1 MTAKLAATL
10 ICAVAFGSSAPALA
24 AGTKEAGQAKSTPC
38 IACHG
43 IDGNSANP
51 EWPSIAGQH
60 ESYTVRQ
67 LKAFRDGVRQ
77 NPLMSPMAAGLSDQD
92 IADLAALY
100 SSQTARG
107 GEAEPSKV
115 KLGQKVYRAGNAQ
128 EQTMAC
134 AACHGPTGRG
144 NPLAGYPA
152 HPGPARDLCRHPVA
166 CLQDGLPNQRP
177 EPDHAQH
184 RGPPV
189 RGRDRRGGIL
199 CPGFALN
206 PAPFDRS

>member
-10 ICAVAFGSSAPALA
+10 IWAAALASSAPVLA

-38 IACHG
+38 VACHG

-60 ESYTVRQ
+60 ESYLARQ
-67 LKAFRDGVRQ
+67 LKAFREGARQ
-77 NPLMSPMAAGLSDQD
+77 NPLMTPMAAGLSDED
-92 IADLAALY
+92 IADLAAWY

-107 GEAEPSKV
+107 GETEPSKL
-115 KLGQKVYRAGNAQ
+115 KLGQRIFRAGNME

-144 NPLAGYPA
+144 NPLADYPA
-152 HPGPARDLCRHPVA
+152 IQGQHATYVA
-166 CLQDGLPNQRP
+166 AQLRAYKAGTRTSDPNQMM
-177 EPDHAQH
+177 
-184 RGPPV
+184 
-189 RGRDRRGGIL
+189 
-199 CPGFALN
+199 
-206 PAPFDRS
+206 RSLAARLSEAEIDAVASYVQGLR

>member
-10 ICAVAFGSSAPALA
+10 IWAAAFASSAPVLA

-38 IACHG
+38 VACHG

-60 ESYTVRQ
+60 ESYLARH
-67 LKAFRDGVRQ
+67 LKAFRDGARQ
-77 NPLMSPMAAGLSDQD
+77 NPLMTPMAAGLSDED
-92 IADLAALY
+92 IADLAAWY

-107 GEAEPSKV
+107 GETEPSKL
-115 KLGQKVYRAGNAQ
+115 KLGQRIFRAGNME

-144 NPLAGYPA
+144 NPLADYPA
-152 HPGPARDLCRHPVA
+152 IQGQHATYVA
-166 CLQDGLPNQRP
+166 AQLRAYKAGTRTSDPNQMM
-177 EPDHAQH
+177 
-184 RGPPV
+184 
-189 RGRDRRGGIL
+189 
-199 CPGFALN
+199 
-206 PAPFDRS
+206 RSLAARLSEAEIDAVASYVQGLR